1 MMNNKGC
8 NLCPRKC
15 NIDRNEHIGYCKA
28 GNDIKIAKAFLH
40 MWEEPCIS
48 GENGSGTIFFSHC
61 NLGCV
66 FCQNYEVS
74 HNGFGKTV
82 TIDRLAEIMLE
93 LQTSKAN
100 NINLVTPTPY
110 IKQIAEAIGQ
120 ARKMGLKL
128 PVIYNSS
135 GYESVE
141 ALKTL
146 EGLIDV
152 YLPDL
157 KYFDNKYGVKY
168 SNTFE
173 YFNFASKAVLE
184 MLRQVGV
191 PQFEDGLLKRGLMI
205 RHMMLPGLL
214 FDTKKIIDWVIE
226 NLPEEVY
233 LNIMC
238 QYTPMGNAANYPEIN
253 KRLNKKHY
261 EAVIDYAV
269 ENGIRNGF
277 FQDFDSSS
285 AEYTPKFDFEGV

>member
-1 MMNNKGC
+1 MNIKRC

-15 NIDRNEHIGYCKA
+15 NVDRNEHIGYCKA
-28 GNDIKIAKAFLH
+28 GDEIKIAKAFLH
-40 MWEEPCIS
+40 LWEEPCIS

-66 FCQNYEVS
+66 FCQNYDVS
-74 HNGFGKTV
+74 HNGFGKVIT
-82 TIDRLAEIMLE
+82 TERLAEIMLE
-93 LQTSKAN
+93 LQNSKAN

-110 IKQIAEAIGQ
+110 IKQIAEAIRN
-120 ARKMGLKL
+120 ARKLGLQI

-152 YLPDL
+152 YLPDI

-191 PQFEDGLLKRGLMI
+191 PQFENGLIKKGLMI

-238 QYTPMGNAANYPEIN
+238 QYTPMGNAVNYPEIN

-261 EAVIDYAV
+261 EAVIEYAI
-269 ENGIRNGF
+269 ENGILNGF
-277 FQDFDSSS
+277 FQDFDSAST
-285 AEYTPKFDFEGV
+285 EFTPNFDFEGV

>member
-1 MMNNKGC
+1 MNNKGC
-8 NLCPRKC
+8 NLCPREC
-15 NIDRNEHIGYCKA
+15 NIDRNDHIGYCKA

-74 HNGFGKTV
+74 HNGFGKAI
-82 TIDRLAEIMLE
+82 TIERLAEIMLE
-93 LQTSKAN
+93 LQNSNAN

-110 IKQIAEAIGQ
+110 IKQIADAIKQ
-120 ARKMGLKL
+120 AREMGLKL

-152 YLPDL
+152 YLPDI

-191 PQFEDGLLKRGLMI
+191 PQFENGLIKKGLMI

-253 KRLNKKHY
+253 KKLNKKHY

-269 ENGIRNGF
+269 ENGIVNGF
-277 FQDFDSSS
+277 FQDFDSAST
-285 AEYTPKFDFEGV
+285 EYTPEFDFEGV

>member
-1 MMNNKGC
+1 MNNKGC

-66 FCQNYEVS
+66 FCQNYDVS
-74 HNGFGKTV
+74 HNGFGKV
-82 TIDRLAEIMLE
+82 ITIERLSDIMLE
-93 LQTSKAN
+93 LQTSNAN

-110 IKQIAEAIGQ
+110 IKQIAEAIRQ
-120 ARKMGLKL
+120 ARKMGLRI
-128 PVIYNSS
+128 PVVYNSS
-135 GYESVE
+135 GYESVD

-152 YLPDL
+152 YLPDI
-157 KYFDNKYGVKY
+157 KYFDNKYSVKY

-184 MLRQVGV
+184 MLRQVGP
-191 PQFEDGLLKRGLMI
+191 PQFENGLIKKGLMI

-238 QYTPMGNAANYPEIN
+238 QYIPMGNAANYPEIN
-253 KRLNKKHY
+253 KKLNKKHY

-269 ENGIRNGF
+269 ENGIMNGF
-277 FQDFDSSS
+277 FQDFDSAS
-285 AEYTPKFDFEGV
+285 AEYTPEFDFEGV